1 MNGDNCIELFIDVQC
16 AHNAGSTKM
25 SHSADSFM
33 SFASESQKDLL
44 KHSTNP
50 FAWGW

>member
-25 SHSADSFM
+25 SHSADSFT
-33 SFASESQKDLL
+33 SFASESQRDLL
-44 KHSTNP
+44 NRFTNP
-50 FAWGW
+50 LACG